1 MSDILCLGEIL
12 VDWISPVIGAELSQ
26 AQTFTKNAG
35 GAPANTAV
43 GLARQ
48 GVDVG
53 FIGAVSNDE
62 FGKWLLSILEQE
74 NINTQG
80 IVVDEKT
87 STRMAYVVTTKSG
100 DRKLAEFSK
109 IACADVVLDKS
120 HLIESQFI
128 DASIL
133 HFGSISLIN
142 NPCADATYEA
152 LKLARK
158 HGLIISYDPN
168 VRLNLWSSP
177 QVCKQT
183 ILDTIGLADIVK
195 INQEELVFLTGSD
208 NIAKADELRKQYN
221 IPLLIITL
229 DTCGAYICTENFSKS
244 ISGFRINLVEA
255 TGAGD
260 GFNAGV
266 LFGILSHIKHTTN
279 RRQKL
284 IDLNVNQLEEI
295 VNRANAIGAIICTKT
310 GAMQS
315 LPSKQEV
322 DEFIQVY
329 S

>member
-1 MSDILCLGEIL
+1 
-12 VDWISPVIGAELSQ
+12 
-26 AQTFTKNAG
+26 
-35 GAPANTAV
+35 
-43 GLARQ
+43 
-48 GVDVG
+48 
-53 FIGAVSNDE
+53 
-62 FGKWLLSILEQE
+62 
-74 NINTQG
+74 
-80 IVVDEKT
+80 
-87 STRMAYVVTTKSG
+87 
-100 DRKLAEFSK
+100 
-109 IACADVVLDKS
+109 
-120 HLIESQFI
+120 
-128 DASIL
+128 
-133 HFGSISLIN
+133 
-142 NPCADATYEA
+142 
-152 LKLARK
+152 
-158 HGLIISYDPN
+158 
-168 VRLNLWSSP
+168 
-177 QVCKQT
+177 
-183 ILDTIGLADIVK
+183 
-195 INQEELVFLTGSD
+195 
-208 NIAKADELRKQYN
+208 
-221 IPLLIITL
+221 LIITL